1 MEASLEEVK
10 RNIRE
15 SSQKAELAIDK
26 RMAEVADQ
34 TKRLRE
40 DEQKLAEER
49 RRLNDA
55 KAELERAKREFEKQD
70 SEVAQ
75 LRKDLEFYKS
85 RGGLFGCCM
94 APGSPP
100 TGGED
105 KLISSNFADDSRGG
119 QDPYATNLDLAGN
132 SAQLTRLDLAAG
144 LAGSSRLERSRPPGL
159 SIT

>member
-1 MEASLEEVK
+1 MEASLEDMK

-15 SSQKAELAIDK
+15 SSKKAELAIDK

-55 KAELERAKREFEKQD
+55 RAELERTKKEFEKQD
-70 SEVAQ
+70 SEVTQ

-105 KLISSNFADDSRGG
+105 KLISGAS
-119 QDPYATNLDLAGN
+119 DPYATNLDLAGI
-132 SAQLTRLDLAAG
+132 SAAQTTQLDLAAG
-144 LAGSSRLERSRPPGL
+144 QAGSSRLERSRPPGL
-159 SIT
+159 SIS

>member
-1 MEASLEEVK
+1 MEASLEDMK

-15 SSQKAELAIDK
+15 ASKKAELAIDK

-55 KAELERAKREFEKQD
+55 KAELERTKKEFEKQD
-70 SEVAQ
+70 SEVTQ

-105 KLISSNFADDSRGG
+105 KLLVASTS
-119 QDPYATNLDLAGN
+119 DPYATNLDVAENSVQMNLDLATN
-132 SAQLTRLDLAAG
+132 LDLAAG
-144 LAGSSRLERSRPPGL
+144 EAGFSRLGRSRPPGL
-159 SIT
+159 SIS